1 MSAGET
7 PEYNITSWSTLVK
20 YNFGGLD
27 LALGTRPHATRNAYK
42 HQMKG
47 KQIKILGLG
56 RQDYWN

>member
-1 MSAGET
+1 MSI
-7 PEYNITSWSTLVK
+7 EYYLVERFVK

-47 KQIKILGLG
+47 TQIKILVLG
-56 RQDYWN
+56 RQDY